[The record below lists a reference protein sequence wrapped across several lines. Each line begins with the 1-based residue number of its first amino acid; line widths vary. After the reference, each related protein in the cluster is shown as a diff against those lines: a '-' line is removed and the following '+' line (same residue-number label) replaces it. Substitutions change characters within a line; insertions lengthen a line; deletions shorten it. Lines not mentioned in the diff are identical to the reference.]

1 MATPFLSLYFIETIS
16 PVDTHQSD
24 HRQEDT
30 NAHSGR
36 TFQRERIEV
45 FERCPR
51 ITALDKS
58 QTIYRRRRLQQE
70 REVQLHREPGISPTV
85 GIGRK
90 STVIIAPQPD
100 CFRSICIRP
109 GHTVATHMECFER
122 RLLILVILP
131 QQSEIGTSHKHKC
144 IFFGVIQRGIYTALE
159 FYFIIFY
166 PAI

>member
-1 MATPFLSLYFIETIS
+1 MATSFLSLYFIETIS

-70 REVQLHREPGISPTV
+70 REVQLHREPGISPTI

-90 STVIIAPQPD
+90 RTVIITPQPN
-100 CFRSICIRP
+100 CLRSIWSYRRHPHRMFRKASAYTCYTTPTIRNRHVP
-109 GHTVATHMECFER
+109 
-122 RLLILVILP
+122 
-131 QQSEIGTSHKHKC
+131 
-144 IFFGVIQRGIYTALE
+144 
-159 FYFIIFY
+159 
-166 PAI
+166 